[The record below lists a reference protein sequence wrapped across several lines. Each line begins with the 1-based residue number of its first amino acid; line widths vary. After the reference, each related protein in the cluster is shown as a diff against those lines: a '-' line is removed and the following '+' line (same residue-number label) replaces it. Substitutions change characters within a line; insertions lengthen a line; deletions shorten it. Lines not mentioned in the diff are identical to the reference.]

1 MRNPKRHWS
10 RDRAAQPGTRKGVLD
25 VRPGDPPI
33 LWDWTF
39 SHLADIGQR
48 VEQHLILT
56 GIAVGIGFV
65 IAFLLS
71 LAIRQLPVLYS
82 PITWVTGVLYSI
94 PSLALFALLIPFT
107 GLSIVTA
114 EIGLISYTLLIL
126 IRNIVSG
133 VRSVPPDV
141 RESAVGMG
149 YSQWQML
156 WHIELPLATP
166 VIIAGLRVAVVTT
179 IGLVTVTGVI
189 GQGGLGALILQGI
202 QQFFATPLIIGAVL
216 SIVLAV
222 VLDGTLVLVQRA
234 VTPWTRAS
242 R

>member
-1 MRNPKRHWS
+1 
-10 RDRAAQPGTRKGVLD
+10 

-33 LWDWTF
+33 LWSWTF
-39 SHLADIGQR
+39 DHLPDIGRR
-48 VEQHLILT
+48 VEEHLILT
-56 GIAVGIGFV
+56 GIAVGLGFL
-65 IAFLLS
+65 IAFGLS
-71 LAIRQLPVLYS
+71 LVIRRLPLLYS
-82 PITWVTGVLYSI
+82 PITWVAGVLYSI

-114 EIGLISYTLLIL
+114 EIGLVSYTLLIL
-126 IRNIVSG
+126 VRNIVSG
-133 VRSVPPDV
+133 FRSVPPDV

-156 WHIELPLATP
+156 WRIELPLSLS
-166 VIIAGLRVAVVTT
+166 VIIAGLRVALVTT

-202 QQFFATPLIIGAVL
+202 QQFFATPLVIGAVL
-216 SIVLAV
+216 SIALAV
-222 VLDGTLVLVQRA
+222 VLDGMLVLVQRG
-234 VTPWTRAS
+234 VTPWTRAA